1 MRSELNTSSSHVPM
15 PPATLSLPD
24 DDMLFRLLRQLDA
37 APDAPQRET
46 AEALNVSL
54 GRLNALLRSVAAA
67 GLVRVGDRKGPDR
80 RHRFAYALTPRGAAE
95 KARLVD
101 TFLARKLNEYNALHA
116 ELTGTSAQLS
126 PQKHRNTTMQSHL
139 APVPELYVSY
149 ESAQKLKLEAAELPS
164 WDLTARQVCDLE
176 LLMNGGFNPLKGFMG
191 KDDYEGVV
199 ENMRLADGALWPMPI
214 TLDVSEAFAAKVE
227 EGQDI
232 ALRDAE
238 GVILAIL
245 SISDKFSPDKAR
257 EAVKVYGAD
266 DLAHPAVNYLHNVA
280 GPIYLG
286 GAITGIQQP
295 VHYDFRA
302 RRDTPNE
309 LRAFFRKLGWRRIVA
324 FQTRNPLHR
333 AHQELTFRAAKE
345 AQANLLIHPVVGMTK
360 PGDVDHFTR
369 VRCYEAVLDKYPA
382 ATTTMS
388 LLNLAMRMA
397 GPREAVWHGLIRKNH
412 GCTHFIVG
420 RDHAGPG
427 KNSAGQDFY
436 GPYDAQV
443 LFKENEAEIG
453 LEMVDFKHMVYVQE
467 KAQYYPANEVPE
479 GDTVL
484 DISGTELRRRLRE
497 GLDIPEW
504 FSFPE
509 VVKELRRTSPPRS
522 NQGFTVFF
530 TGLSGSGKST
540 IANAI
545 MVKLMEQG
553 GRPVTLL
560 DGDVVRKHLSSEL
573 GFSKEHR
580 DINIRRIGYVASEI
594 TKNGG
599 IAICAPIA
607 PYTATRRAVRE
618 MIEAFGA
625 FIEVHVATSL
635 EECEKRDRKGLYKL
649 AREGKIKE
657 FTGIS
662 DPYEAPT
669 AAELVV
675 DTEGMDVDYCAQQV
689 LLKLESLGLIT
700 A

>member
-1 MRSELNTSSSHVPM
+1 MSNPNH
-15 PPATLSLPD
+15 
-24 DDMLFRLLRQLDA
+24 
-37 APDAPQRET
+37 API
-46 AEALNVSL
+46 
-54 GRLNALLRSVAAA
+54 
-67 GLVRVGDRKGPDR
+67 
-80 RHRFAYALTPRGAAE
+80 
-95 KARLVD
+95 
-101 TFLARKLNEYNALHA
+101 
-116 ELTGTSAQLS
+116 
-126 PQKHRNTTMQSHL
+126 
-139 APVPELYVSY
+139 PELYVSY
-149 ESAQKLKLEAAELPS
+149 ESAQKLKTEAGSLPS

-176 LLMNGGFNPLKGFMG
+176 LLMNGGFNPLKGFLTEA
-191 KDDYEGVV
+191 DYDGVV
-199 ENMRLADGALWPMPI
+199 ENMRLASGALWPMPI
-214 TLDVSEAFAAKVE
+214 TLDVSDAFSETVE
-227 EGQDI
+227 PGQDI

-238 GVILAIL
+238 GVILAVM
-245 SISDKFSPDKAR
+245 SVSDKWVPNKAR
-257 EAVKVYGAD
+257 EAEKVYGAD

-280 GPIYLG
+280 GNTYLG
-286 GAITGIQQP
+286 GPIIGIQQA
-295 VHYDFRA
+295 VHYDFKA

-309 LRAFFRKLGWRRIVA
+309 LRAYFRKMGWRKVVA

-333 AHQELTFRAAKE
+333 AHQELTFRAARE

-382 ATTTMS
+382 STTHMS

-397 GPREAVWHGLIRKNH
+397 GPREAVWHGLIRANH

-443 LFKENEAEIG
+443 LFKEHQAEIG
-453 LEMVDFKHMVYVQE
+453 IEMVDFKHMVYVQE

-479 GDTVL
+479 GTTVL

-497 GLDIPEW
+497 GIDIPEW

-509 VVKELRRTSPPRS
+509 VVSQLRRTSPAR
-522 NQGFTVFF
+522 NKQGFTVFF

-540 IANAI
+540 IANAL
-545 MVKLMEQG
+545 MVKLMEMG

-580 DINIRRIGYVASEI
+580 DINIKRIGYVASEI

-618 MIEAFGA
+618 MVEAFGA
-625 FIEVHVATSL
+625 FIEVHVATSV
-635 EECEKRDRKGLYKL
+635 EECERRDRKGLYKL

-662 DPYEAPT
+662 DPYEVPAK
-669 AAELVV
+669 AELVV
-675 DTEGMDVDYCAQQV
+675 DTENVDVDNCAHQV
-689 LLKLESLGLIT
+689 ILKLESMGLIKG
-700 A
+700 